1 MNPTAP
7 LFRPFEV
14 GTLSLK
20 NLVVMAPMTRALSPE
35 GVPGPDVAA
44 YYRRRAE
51 GGVGLIIT
59 EGTTIDHPAAAA
71 QPNVPQF
78 HGEAA
83 LAGWTRV
90 VEEVHA
96 AGGKIIPQL
105 WHVGMARKPGALPNP
120 EVAPVGPNN
129 LTDAQVTSLIAAYG
143 KAAGEAK
150 RLGFDGLEIHG
161 AHGYLIDQF
170 FWDKTNARSDRF
182 GGGLVGR
189 AKFAVEIVK
198 ACRAAVGPGFPI
210 VFRFSQWKSTDYQAR
225 LASHPQDLGRLLE
238 PLVLAGTDV
247 FHCSTR
253 RFWEPE
259 FAGSPLNLA
268 GWTKKMTGKPTIT
281 VGSVGLDGEF
291 TELFKNGTGAETAGL
306 DDLLHRLAAKEF
318 DLVAVGRALISNP
331 NWVELIR
338 TGKQS
343 ELKAFEKAQLA
354 TLA

>member
-1 MNPTAP
+1 MNPTTP
-7 LFRPFEV
+7 LFRTFEV

-20 NLVVMAPMTRALSPE
+20 NRVVMAPMTRALSPG

-59 EGTTIDHPAAAA
+59 EGTTIDHPAAAD
-71 QPNVPQF
+71 QPNVPEF
-78 HGEAA
+78 HGDAA
-83 LAGWTRV
+83 LAGWGKV

-96 AGGKIIPQL
+96 VGGKIIPQL
-105 WHVGMARKPGALPNP
+105 WHVGMARKPGAQPHP
-120 EVAPVGPNN
+120 EAAPVGPNN
-129 LTDAQVTSLIAAYG
+129 LTEAQVTSLINAYG

-150 RLGFDGLEIHG
+150 RLGFDGVEIHG

-170 FWDKTNARSDRF
+170 FWDKTNSRSDRF

-189 AKFAVEIVK
+189 TKFGVEIVK

-210 VFRFSQWKSTDYQAR
+210 VFRFSQWKAIDYAAR

-238 PLVLAGTDV
+238 PLVLAGVDV
-247 FHCSTR
+247 LHCSTR

-291 TELFKNGTGAETAGL
+291 MELFKEGAGAETAGL
-306 DDLLHRLAAKEF
+306 DELLERLAAKEF

-331 NWVELIR
+331 DWVDLVKSGR
-338 TGKQS
+338 TA
-343 ELKAFEKAQLA
+343 ELKAFEKAHLA
-354 TLA
+354 SLA